1 MSRESSASERVQS
14 PNCPL
19 VNPLGYPWQSYT
31 LFPRI
36 ELLHIATEER
46 PSMTVTPDPVR
57 PFLRHSVATVAYR
70 AAKALRGAPESFAEF
85 QSGESTR
92 APSKIL
98 AHMGD
103 LFDWALSMARGQTAW
118 LDSEPLPCNQ
128 EVQRFFA
135 TLQAFDDFLASG
147 EPLHAPAEKIFHGAV
162 AHPLTHVEQLPHLP

>member
-1 MSRESSASERVQS
+1 
-14 PNCPL
+14 
-19 VNPLGYPWQSYT
+19 
-31 LFPRI
+31 
-36 ELLHIATEER
+36 
-46 PSMTVTPDPVR
+46 MTVTPDPVR
-57 PFLRHSVATVAYR
+57 PFLRHGVATVAYR

-118 LDSEPLPCNQ
+118 RDSEPLPWNQ

-135 TLQAFDDFLASG
+135 TLQAFDDFLASE
-147 EPLHAPAEKIFHGAV
+147 EPLHAPAKTIFQGAV
-162 AHPLTHVEQLPHLP
+162 ADALTHVGQIAMLRRLSGSPIHGENYSMAEIVPGRCGLDQSAPRREFE